1 MSGCAAGL
9 RCKQPMRYSAPR
21 RRSRALKSV
30 DTIAESGRLETP
42 RFGHLMGSL
51 YAAES
56 DSVGPL
62 ALAHARQALER
73 CEPLFG
79 PSEPAR
85 ASSPECRSRPDRR
98 VHL

>member
-1 MSGCAAGL
+1 
-9 RCKQPMRYSAPR
+9 MRYSAPR
-21 RRSRALKSV
+21 RRSRALKPV
-30 DTIAESGRLETP
+30 DTVAESGRLETP

-73 CEPLFG
+73 CEPPRVGFG
-79 PSEPAR
+79 NRQYESGAAAGILPSEVFWAWQNVFLF
-85 ASSPECRSRPDRR
+85 RR
-98 VHL
+98 E